1 MKNDIRYYWEKIG
14 HKYALTWQVGGRK
27 YISSLEESF
36 IKNILESL
44 PKHKIK
50 ALDLGCGTG
59 RISAVLERS
68 EKINS
73 LYGVDF
79 SRPMLDYCQKR
90 FRKSKKIE
98 EFILSDISKKLPF
111 KNNHFDLITSI
122 RVIKYNQNWPQIL
135 NECYRI
141 LKKDGLFVFEM
152 PNKNSVNRLAQYEVP
167 IYSTTERQLGSI
179 LTKIGFKILTVEG
192 GPVLPG
198 FIYDNVKSKSIAA
211 LILKTERV
219 FKYFLGETLFAR
231 FIYVACQK

>member
-14 HKYALTWQVGGRK
+14 HKYAQTWQVGGRK
-27 YISSLEESF
+27 YVSLLEQKFVE
-36 IKNILESL
+36 NILKDFPENNL
-44 PKHKIK
+44 KV
-50 ALDLGCGTG
+50 LDLGCGTG

-90 FRKSKKIE
+90 FQKSKKIK

-111 KNNHFDLITSI
+111 KKNTFNLITTI
-122 RVIKYNQNWPQIL
+122 RVIKYNHNWSQIL

-141 LKKDGLFVFEM
+141 LQREGILIFEM

-167 IYSTTERQLGSI
+167 ICSTTEGQLRSI

-198 FIYDNVKSKSIAA
+198 FIYDNVKSKFIAT